1 MQRRLP
7 LYWFAVIFTVGS
19 TITIGASSA
28 LASLVGCLVC
38 VALALVVVGDYL
50 IEVGP
55 GPAVYSFDDQP
66 HDELVA
72 IFVTSGRVHDYDTA
86 LVRLLEHGRIAA
98 ACRACDR
105 FTVTA
110 EQPAAC
116 SGCGEPKELLSTHDA
131 LDFARARHR
140 AENLRLWKG
149 RGRSWRKRLVERLR

>member
-7 LYWFAVIFTVGS
+7 FYWLAVIFAVVS
-19 TITIGASSA
+19 TIALGQYSASA
-28 LASLVGCLVC
+28 YLVGCLAY
-38 VALALVVVGDYL
+38 VAVALVVVADYL

-66 HDELVA
+66 HDELVE
-72 IFVTSGRVHDYDTA
+72 IFVTSGRVRDYDTA

-116 SGCGEPKELLSTHDA
+116 SGCGEPKELLSTGDA
-131 LDFARARHR
+131 LDLARARHR

-149 RGRSWRKRLVERLR
+149 RGRSLRERLVKRLR